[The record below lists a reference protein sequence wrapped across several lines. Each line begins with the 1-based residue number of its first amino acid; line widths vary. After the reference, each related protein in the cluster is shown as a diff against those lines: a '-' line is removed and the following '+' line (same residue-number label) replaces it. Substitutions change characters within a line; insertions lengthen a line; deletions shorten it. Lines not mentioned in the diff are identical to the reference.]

1 VTLDTKEFLR
11 TVRFTSAQ
19 LQGKGVII
27 IDAVAIGSPAES
39 KGIKPGQRLVAVSDP
54 VQGSGVMWS
63 IEENSSIRFLVDAIR
78 LSRSPTTVIIVEDPD
93 PTKPAPTV
101 TRPST
106 QQHPQTESDRVIS
119 NVNRRIAAREE

>member
-1 VTLDTKEFLR
+1 
-11 TVRFTSAQ
+11 
-19 LQGKGVII
+19 
-27 IDAVAIGSPAES
+27 
-39 KGIKPGQRLVAVSDP
+39 
-54 VQGSGVMWS
+54 MWS

-119 NVNRRIAAREE
+119 NVNRRIAAREEMLETVGKRNDVPFLLGLAAGLVVPSWNKCVI